1 MTEDLL
7 SQWTCSPSAWCS
19 LSSAELYPP
28 LIATLVA
35 LTSPPFDPPPEII
48 FSYKVYTS
56 L

>member
-1 MTEDLL
+1 MKEDFFPLWIAHPPL
-7 SQWTCSPSAWCS
+7 GP
-19 LSSAELYPP
+19 LSSAALYPP

-48 FSYKVYTS
+48 IAYKVYLS